1 MPPLPMRSLA
11 MVLAVLG
18 MAIGPSSAMAPMPRP
33 VANSEVPSGQAAP
46 FVGAW
51 SMTLPTREAS
61 EGDAILVTCAAPIHI
76 EEANL
81 THIFYLGPDQAEADA
96 AISLIQSGDSTK
108 WEPIAG
114 GPIYV
119 SIWIT
124 PDSFYLYDAVSEG
137 EPDWA
142 LPYIYNRCL

>member
-1 MPPLPMRSLA
+1 MPSLHRR
-11 MVLAVLG
+11 VLAIAVLCLG
-18 MAIGPSSAMAPMPRP
+18 AIPSSATAPMPRP
-33 VANSEVPSGQAAP
+33 VGNSAVLPGQAAP

-76 EEANL
+76 EQANP

-96 AISLIQSGDSTK
+96 AISLIASGDATK

-114 GPIYV
+114 GPSYV
-119 SIWIT
+119 SIWVT
-124 PDSFYLYDAVSEG
+124 PDSFYLYDAVAQD
-137 EPDWA
+137 EPDWSQ
-142 LPYIYNRCL
+142 PFVYRRCDE

>member
-1 MPPLPMRSLA
+1 MPPSPIRSLA

-18 MAIGPSSAMAPMPRP
+18 VGIGPCSAMAPMARP
-33 VANSEVPSGQAAP
+33 VANSAILPGQAAP

-51 SMTLPTREAS
+51 SITLPTREAS
-61 EGDAILVTCAAPIHI
+61 EGEAILVTCATPIHI
-76 EEANL
+76 EQANP

-96 AISLIQSGDSTK
+96 AIELSPSGDSTK

-114 GPIYV
+114 GPSYV
-119 SIWIT
+119 SIWVT
-124 PDSFYLYDAVSEG
+124 ADSFYLYDAVSEG